1 MDDEEKKVFW
11 CTSTEVIPA
20 IWSYPIRRSMTHD
33 DVILIDGR
41 RVYCGI
47 WHRTTEKLPVFNE
60 LVLVTDG
67 KYRETG
73 RFTHKYNAHRSSH
86 DWECR
91 DLKGHLL
98 PGVIAW
104 FPLPEL
110 NISGDADEKDM
121 RP

>member
-1 MDDEEKKVFW
+1 MDDEEQEVFW
-11 CTSTEVIPA
+11 CNNTQALPP
-20 IWSYPIRRSMTHD
+20 IWSHPIRKAMTCD
-33 DVILIDGR
+33 SVILLDGR

-47 WHRTTEKLPVFNE
+47 WHRTTEKLPTYDK

-67 KYRETG
+67 KYMETG
-73 RFTHKYNAHRSSH
+73 KFQPKYNTHRSSH